1 MADSSSTSIDT
12 ADVLAVDATVQRA
25 TDSAGFGITQAG
37 FVPKPFARLLAE
49 KLALAQQLLGD
60 DIDLTS
66 GSVLRRI
73 LEVSAL
79 EDARTWAALATTYDS
94 CFVSSAGGDALS
106 RLGAELGLPR
116 PFLEARGSVTV
127 RMHGTLP
134 ATMPQLVL
142 PRGSR
147 MLTPGGHHVATLEP
161 VTLSPATTQRQVA
174 VAAFYP
180 GPEHNLDPSDP
191 QQRIDRW
198 NTDHVALTD
207 LVQARAEGQGFDVLI
222 VHTTPLTGG
231 ELLWPDVRFRQLVL
245 QAPRSQWTSDA
256 LQIAASQVPGVRQVL
271 VRDPSGGL
279 DINQSIF
286 GNFPFM
292 ERLFSTE
299 RDLGNPYYVSVIVAP
314 TAAAIWDGP
323 DGVRAAVESALEDLR
338 PISIFPN
345 VDLATEVGIAV
356 AATLVV
362 SGLPLPTGTPESI
375 NASQIVQALKAQVLD
390 RLRGYVEGLGFG
402 EPVRA
407 AEVTRV
413 LLETQAVV
421 DVQDLALQAFPP
433 LTFGD
438 RDFFQPVTVTPQE
451 FGCGANVDLQ
461 ANQIPVFV
469 DDAAGLVIR

>member
-106 RLGAELGLPR
+106 RLGAVLGLPR

-461 ANQIPVFV
+461 ANQILVFV

>member
-1 MADSSSTSIDT
+1 MADSSGTSIDT
-12 ADVLAVDATVQRA
+12 ADVLAVDAAVQRA
-25 TDSAGFGITQAG
+25 TDSAGFGITPDG
-37 FVPKPFARLLAE
+37 FIPKPFARLLAE
-49 KLALAQQLLGD
+49 KLALAQELLGD

-94 CFVSSAGGDALS
+94 SFVSSAGGDALS

-116 PFLEARGSVTV
+116 PFLEAQGTVTL
-127 RMHGTLP
+127 RMQGTLP
-134 ATMPQLVL
+134 PTMQELVL

-147 MLTPGGHHVATLEP
+147 MLTSGGHHAATLEP

-191 QQRIDRW
+191 QQRLDRW

-222 VHTTPLTGG
+222 VHTVPLAGG

-314 TAAAIWDGP
+314 TAAAVWDGP
-323 DGVRAAVESALEDLR
+323 DGVRVSVESALEDLR
-338 PISIFPN
+338 PISIFPK
-345 VDLATEVGIAV
+345 VDLATEVGVAV
-356 AATLVV
+356 AATLVI
-362 SGLPLPTGTPESI
+362 SGVPLPTGTSESI
-375 NASQIVQALKAQVLD
+375 NASQIAQALKAQMLD
-390 RLRGYVEGLGFG
+390 RLRSYVEGLGFG

-413 LLETQAVV
+413 LLETPAVV
-421 DVQDLALQAFPP
+421 DVQDLTLQAFPP

-438 RDFFQPVTVTPQE
+438 RDFFQPVTVAPQQ